1 MPNSDVRIQRQPA
14 PDEPS
19 HAFLQSLHLWSSLI
33 IFGDI
38 FRYIRVSLVRFPRCF
53 EHLRAALPR
62 CSQLR
67 ASQHMSTLPKW
78 WQLTCGLGEMF
89 AESPTTEIPLLRS
102 QNSFPKLALN
112 LHCGDSTPSSKH
124 AAKRSLN
131 MDYFP
136 TAPANPVL
144 NRFLIDVTSIEISI
158 FAPCTHTNITNT
170 A

>member
-1 MPNSDVRIQRQPA
+1 MPNSDVRIQRLPA
-14 PDEPS
+14 CS
-19 HAFLQSLHLWSSLI
+19 RWAFARFSPILTSLI
-33 IFGDI
+33 IFDHLWIHPVFTGA
-38 FRYIRVSLVRFPRCF
+38 FPQM
-53 EHLRAALPR
+53 LRAALPR

-67 ASQHMSTLPKW
+67 TSQHNMSTLPKW

-131 MDYFP
+131 MNYFP

-144 NRFLIDVTSIEISI
+144 NRFLIDVTSFEISI